1 MFNNTLNQFV
11 KNIPKLV
18 THMPSMLF
26 AEIILTLR
34 CSQRCLQCNI
44 PERGNLPDA
53 NMQPEHFRLIID
65 RLYDYGTH
73 GIVLSGGE
81 PCMHPDFFE
90 LLDYTLKKNFT
101 YIHILSNLFIS
112 KKKALRLADLI
123 AANGIGI
130 TTSFDGLGTV
140 ADKIRGGKNVEK
152 ITLQNMKFINEAV
165 SKHGKSSIK
174 GSANVVIS
182 QLNLHQ
188 VPQIIDLL
196 SNLGWMINIDLYR
209 NSSVNHNQVDEM
221 VIIDPDNLQEVLDY
235 AIKSYQVV
243 TPTWLLKGYIP
254 YLKNNFIKQCPYIST
269 PSLGSKFFIQPNG
282 DVKVCI
288 GKPVGNLLNDEPC
301 DIFNSNRWKEKTEEF
316 KKCSGCWNT
325 CYTPSARISNYI
337 NIKEISNIIKVLKN

>member
-1 MFNNTLNQFV
+1 MLIKTLNQFI

-18 THMPSMLF
+18 THTPSMLF
-26 AEIILTLR
+26 AEIVLTLK

-44 PERGNLPDA
+44 PKRRNLPDA
-53 NMQPEHFRLIID
+53 TMLSEDFRLIID

-90 LLDYTLKKNFT
+90 LLDYTLQKKFT
-101 YIHILSNLFIS
+101 YVHILSNLFIP
-112 KKKALRLADLI
+112 KLKALKLADLI
-123 AANGIGI
+123 AEYGIGI
-130 TTSFDGLGTV
+130 TTSFDGLGAV

-152 ITLQNMKFINEAV
+152 ITMQNMKFINE
-165 SKHGKSSIK
+165 SNLKLGKSVK

-182 QLNLHQ
+182 QLNLQQVHQ
-188 VPQIIDLL
+188 MIDRL
-196 SNLGWMINIDLYR
+196 SDLGWMINIDLYR

-221 VIIDPDNLQEVLDY
+221 VITDSDTLQEVLDY
-235 AIKSYQVV
+235 AIKSDRVI
-243 TPTWLLKGYIP
+243 TPAWLLTGYIP

-288 GKPVGNLLNDEPC
+288 GKPAGNIIKNSPA
-301 DIFNSNRWKEKTEEF
+301 DIFNSDRWKEKREEF

-325 CYTPSARISNYI
+325 CYTPAAHISNYI
-337 NIKEISNIIKVLKN
+337 NVKEISNIIKVLKN